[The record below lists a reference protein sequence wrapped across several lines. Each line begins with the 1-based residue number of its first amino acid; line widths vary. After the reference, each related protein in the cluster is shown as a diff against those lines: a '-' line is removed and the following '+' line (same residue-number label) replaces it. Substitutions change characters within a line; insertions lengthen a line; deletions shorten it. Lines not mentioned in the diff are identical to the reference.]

1 MYWLSKQTI
10 TFFWLCCISMFCS
23 AQEVSVDTLSQ
34 ALHEIVI
41 VNKNPIAEKYA
52 SIQLNKME
60 VYFNPASSGDPLKAI
75 ALLPFSTSTTESAN
89 PVLRGGRS
97 DQSRVYLNGV
107 PIANPVRNTQ
117 ENGFGNFSLFNAEMI
132 DNQYVYASNPPLTY
146 GNSSAGIVA
155 IETTKE
161 LERDSYQIVSALS
174 SLGLQVNKK
183 VKKQDFFQLYGNF
196 QFDEGLKAVNKRS
209 LTDLN
214 AFQSMDGGLNFR
226 INVTPRITWNSYTY
240 AIDERYNALKY
251 QLSYHSNS
259 EADQKRA
266 FSVNTFEYSAV
277 KSLFRVVS
285 LVDWS
290 QTSYRFKTIDAKGK
304 STQLF
309 FAFSHKYRINT
320 GWSIQYGVDVNLRHY
335 AYDEV
340 RPLHYY
346 ALEEH
351 HPTQRLQETVS
362 FTAVELYGYTE
373 YKFTNQLGVSVGM
386 RKSIAPHEKKID
398 FFSYQFS
405 TFYKINAFHRFI
417 LGLGSYNSYAT
428 PNYYDHQMHLIN
440 SKQLALDY
448 YYERGKTALTGAVY
462 IKKDCG
468 QFQLSVMEQET
479 EQQKIGIE
487 GSFTQQFNRYVSLFL
502 ANTLLYQTDEVNAT
516 TTKDWMYFTK
526 AQVTYANPK
535 LVTASLVCTTHPGE
549 HYTQFNSSVFDAQEK
564 VFIPVVTAYNKEK
577 FNSYFRLDL
586 TVNKLFP
593 MGRHYLI
600 AYCTISNLLNR
611 KNDKSPYYTE
621 DYSHVFFQKFQRR
634 VAYIGLQFKI

>member
-23 AQEVSVDTLSQ
+23 AQEVSVDTLPQ

-89 PVLRGGRS
+89 PVLRGGRA
-97 DQSRVYLNGV
+97 DQSRVYLNGG

-117 ENGFGNFSLFNAEMI
+117 ENGFGNFSVFNAEMI

-183 VKKQDFFQLYGNF
+183 VKKQGFFQLYGNF

-226 INVTPRITWNSYTY
+226 INVRPRITWNSYTY

-251 QLSYHSNS
+251 QLSYHSNL

-290 QTSYRFKTIDAKGK
+290 QTSYRFKTIDAKG
-304 STQLF
+304 
-309 FAFSHKYRINT
+309 
-320 GWSIQYGVDVNLRHY
+320 
-335 AYDEV
+335 
-340 RPLHYY
+340 
-346 ALEEH
+346 
-351 HPTQRLQETVS
+351 TV
-362 FTAVELYGYTE
+362 
-373 YKFTNQLGVSVGM
+373 
-386 RKSIAPHEKKID
+386 
-398 FFSYQFS
+398 
-405 TFYKINAFHRFI
+405 
-417 LGLGSYNSYAT
+417 
-428 PNYYDHQMHLIN
+428 
-440 SKQLALDY
+440 
-448 YYERGKTALTGAVY
+448 
-462 IKKDCG
+462 
-468 QFQLSVMEQET
+468 
-479 EQQKIGIE
+479 
-487 GSFTQQFNRYVSLFL
+487 
-502 ANTLLYQTDEVNAT
+502 
-516 TTKDWMYFTK
+516 
-526 AQVTYANPK
+526 
-535 LVTASLVCTTHPGE
+535 
-549 HYTQFNSSVFDAQEK
+549 
-564 VFIPVVTAYNKEK
+564 
-577 FNSYFRLDL
+577 
-586 TVNKLFP
+586 
-593 MGRHYLI
+593 
-600 AYCTISNLLNR
+600 
-611 KNDKSPYYTE
+611 
-621 DYSHVFFQKFQRR
+621 
-634 VAYIGLQFKI
+634 